1 MGAKGSKPSTP
12 MGKVP
17 TVPKNTPLAYILDN
31 WRYFPGT
38 LGKDKQKMIKY
49 CTRIWGGKKISK
61 DVVWP
66 VYGSEEDWVRQQ
78 LNLWVNNKKPLN
90 PEESQYAEVW
100 LERPR
105 ARLYPLNEVKTEQ
118 KKKKEELDETL
129 LTPPPYISPPAPAAP
144 SEVPRVPTPPPE
156 SEQGSPP
163 PPRRVTRSQ
172 KGAAQMYPLRE
183 MPMGGPQPVIGY
195 IFVPLSSADLRDFKR
210 TEMGNLIE
218 DPLGVAERLDQ
229 FLGPNLYTWD
239 EMQSILGQL
248 FTTEERDMIRRAG
261 MRLWNA
267 QHAQGPQADI
277 KWPLQRPNW
286 DNQDPVHRTHM
297 QDLRTIVI
305 QGIREAVPRGQNINK
320 AFNEI
325 QKKDE
330 SPTEWLERLRK
341 ALQLYSGVNPDD
353 PLGQALLK
361 TQFVAKSWED
371 IRKKIEK
378 LEDWQNRGLDEL
390 LREAQK
396 VYVRREEES
405 SKRQVKMMVAAVRED
420 RKGRTGEHRSAG
432 TKQGNVVVKK
442 EQRCCFYCGKKGHI
456 KTNCRER
463 IRDEEILKTE

>member
-1 MGAKGSKPSTP
+1 M
-12 MGKVP
+12 
-17 TVPKNTPLAYILDN
+17 
-31 WRYFPGT
+31 
-38 LGKDKQKMIKY
+38 
-49 CTRIWGGKKISK
+49 
-61 DVVWP
+61 
-66 VYGSEEDWVRQQ
+66 
-78 LNLWVNNKKPLN
+78 
-90 PEESQYAEVW
+90 
-100 LERPR
+100 
-105 ARLYPLNEVKTEQ
+105 
-118 KKKKEELDETL
+118 
-129 LTPPPYISPPAPAAP
+129 
-144 SEVPRVPTPPPE
+144 
-156 SEQGSPP
+156 
-163 PPRRVTRSQ
+163 
-172 KGAAQMYPLRE
+172 
-183 MPMGGPQPVIGY
+183 IGY
-195 IFVPLSSADLRDFKR
+195 ISVPLNSADLRDFKR

-239 EMQSILGQL
+239 KMQSILCQL
-248 FTTEERDMIRRAG
+248 FTTEET
-261 MRLWNA
+261 
-267 QHAQGPQADI
+267 QGPQADI

-320 AFNEI
+320 AFDEM

-456 KTNCRER
+456 KKNCRER

>member
-1 MGAKGSKPSTP
+1 
-12 MGKVP
+12 
-17 TVPKNTPLAYILDN
+17 
-31 WRYFPGT
+31 
-38 LGKDKQKMIKY
+38 MIEY
-49 CTRIWGGKKISK
+49 CTKVWGGKKISK
-61 DVVWP
+61 NVFWP

-100 LERPR
+100 LERPG
-105 ARLYPLNEVKTEQ
+105 ARLYPLNEVKTKQ
-118 KKKKEELDETL
+118 KKKKEE
-129 LTPPPYISPPAPAAP
+129 
-144 SEVPRVPTPPPE
+144 
-156 SEQGSPP
+156 
-163 PPRRVTRSQ
+163 
-172 KGAAQMYPLRE
+172 
-183 MPMGGPQPVIGY
+183 
-195 IFVPLSSADLRDFKR
+195 
-210 TEMGNLIE
+210 
-218 DPLGVAERLDQ
+218 
-229 FLGPNLYTWD
+229 
-239 EMQSILGQL
+239 
-248 FTTEERDMIRRAG
+248 RAG
-261 MRLWNA
+261 MRLWDA

-320 AFNEI
+320 AFNEM

-396 VYVRREEES
+396 IYVRREEES
-405 SKRQVKMMVAAVRED
+405 SKRQVKMMVAAVREG
-420 RKGRTGEHRSAG
+420 RKGQIGEHKSAG
-432 TKQGNVVVKK
+432 MKQGNVVVRK

-456 KTNCRER
+456 KKNCRER